1 MCSSDLKLDGVEYPT
16 VEHAYQ
22 AAKTVDPQERLQF
35 QGDITAGQ
43 AKLAGRHVTLRPD
56 WEEVKI
62 DVMRDLSRQKYEDA
76 IYAAFL
82 LDTGDLYIEET
93 NSWGDTFWG
102 VCEGKGQNVLGNI
115 LMGIRTDLRK

>member
-1 MCSSDLKLDGVEYPT
+1 MLF
-16 VEHAYQ
+16 
-22 AAKTVDPQERLQF
+22 R
-35 QGDITAGQ
+35 
-43 AKLAGRHVTLRPD
+43 
-56 WEEVKI
+56 
-62 DVMRDLSRQKYEDA
+62 SRQKYEDA